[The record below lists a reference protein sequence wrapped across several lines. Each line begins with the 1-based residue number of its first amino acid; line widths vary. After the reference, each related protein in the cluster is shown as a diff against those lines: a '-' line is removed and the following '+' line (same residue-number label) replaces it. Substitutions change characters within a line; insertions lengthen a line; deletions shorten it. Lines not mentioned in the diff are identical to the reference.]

1 MRHPLA
7 IILLLLPLSLLAQ
20 QIAVQ
25 TDTLAYVKGDTLQ
38 LSRGYLVPFS
48 EEVVWNDQ
56 KVELDEY
63 ILDYQLGSL
72 VFLDKWENGRVI
84 VSYRYFLNSP
94 KEELAIR
101 KFRIVQDTANQ
112 DYVDVFIQPEETDD
126 YSLWEESKI
135 RKSGSLS
142 RGLTLGN
149 RQGLSVT
156 SGLRLQLEGDLGD
169 GIKIVGAIT
178 DENLPIQPDGT
189 TQQISDFDKIFI
201 QLSKDAYSITVGDYE
216 VDHKGTYFADFY
228 RNVQGMKIAVNNE
241 QTKASVSGAVAK
253 GKFHTNSLEGL
264 EGVSGP
270 YRLAG
275 QNNERFFTVLAG
287 SEKVYLNGKPLQRGE
302 NADYIINYNTA
313 EVFFTAKHV
322 ITSATRIVIDFE
334 YADFNF
340 NRSLIFGQVEQKLL
354 NDRLTVRASYGRDAD
369 NANAPLENELAY
381 NQVRD
386 SLAEAGDDTGLAV
399 TSGAVAVGYTPDE
412 TRYARRDSV
421 LGGQLYEVYALSR
434 DPEQAIYQ
442 VFFSFVGAGNGEY
455 LRDQSGNNANVYTW
469 VGPDTISGQLRGD
482 YAPIRQWALPR
493 LLQVADA
500 SLQYQVSDNLR
511 IYSETAVSSE
521 DRNRLSPLNDD
532 DNTGFAN
539 RTGLAL
545 RNVKLSDSIR
555 ISADVSH
562 QWVDQ
567 RYTNLDRVY
576 KAEYNRVWDLG
587 TTERTQ
593 EQIIR
598 AKTKVD
604 YKRHLS
610 VDAEAG
616 MRLAGPGR
624 KAFRQVYHLQSQLP
638 KFLQGDYTFT
648 HITTEDDSLVRD
660 TRWTRHEGDVFFRIN
675 KSIRP
680 GVELW
685 LEDREEMRHDSLASG
700 SFSFVDLTPYLR
712 SIGNRKWTYNLSLN
726 YRKERQFFQGAE
738 RDKFEALT
746 YYARTQYRPSS
757 RFDLQA
763 TTSFRVYDL
772 LDTTFAVTGLTDTR
786 VLNANVQSTYSAK
799 NRLVYAN
806 FLYEVSS
813 ERVARKEV
821 RFLEVNP
828 GQGEYVWLDSLFNN
842 DGIQQIDEFQL
853 SPNPLVAD
861 FIRVLFPTS
870 ELFPTT
876 RVSLTGNVRWDL
888 TKLFERSKSP
898 IKETVRNIRAISNFR
913 ISQSKERGSALSS
926 YFVNLTNPFAD
937 SALLDASFNVRQDLS
952 FFQNS
957 KTGDLRFTYQNNQ
970 GKLFLAT
977 GDEFRGFQYWGANQR
992 LSLDQSKTIEVETRL
1007 GHKFSRAERFSTR
1020 NYEIDFLEMTPK
1032 VSFQFSRKFRFSTGY
1047 AYKAKKNTND
1057 SLRVDARVFMH
1068 KALLDTKWNLK
1079 GGNNIFAKV
1088 ELVNVL
1094 QRGETSFAADYELT
1108 ESLRPGFNALW
1119 QVFLTYY
1126 ILENVELSFTYDGR
1140 SSPEIPVIH
1149 TGRVQV
1155 RALF

>member
-1 MRHPLA
+1 MRHSLA
-7 IILLLLPLSLLAQ
+7 IILLLFPLSLLAQ
-20 QIAVQ
+20 QR
-25 TDTLAYVKGDTLQ
+25 DTLAYVQGDTLQ
-38 LSRGYLVPFS
+38 LSQRFIAPFS
-48 EEVVWNDQ
+48 EAIEWNGQ
-56 KVELDEY
+56 AVNSGEY
-63 ILDYQLGSL
+63 ILDYQSGIL
-72 VFLDKWENGRVI
+72 VLDDKWGDGRVE
-84 VSYRYFLNSP
+84 VTYRFFSNPP
-94 KEELAIR
+94 KEEVAIR

-112 DYVDVFIQPEETDD
+112 DYVDVFIQPETDEGFT
-126 YSLWEESKI
+126 LWEESRI

-149 RQGLSVT
+149 RQGLAVT

-216 VDHKGTYFADFY
+216 VEHKGTYFANFY
-228 RNVQGMKIAVNNE
+228 RNVQGMKFAMDTE

-253 GKFHTNSLEGL
+253 GRFHTNSLDGI

-270 YRLAG
+270 YRLSG

-322 ITSATRIVIDFE
+322 ITAATRIVIDFE

-354 NDRLTVRASYGRDAD
+354 DDRLTIRASYGRDAD
-369 NANAPLENELAY
+369 NANAPLENEVAY

-386 SLAEAGDDTGLAV
+386 SLAGAGDDTGLAV
-399 TSGAVAVGYTPDE
+399 TSGAVKVGYDPDE
-412 TRYARRDSV
+412 TRYARRDTL
-421 LGGQLYEVYALSR
+421 LGGQVYQRFVLSR

-455 LRDQSGNNANVYTW
+455 IRDQSGSNANVYVW
-469 VGPDTISGQLRGD
+469 VGRDTITGQMRGD
-482 YAPIRQWALPR
+482 YAPVRQWALPR

-500 SLQYQVSDNLR
+500 NVQYQINDKLR
-511 IYSETAVSSE
+511 VYSETAISSE

-539 RTGLAL
+539 RTGLAVKD
-545 RNVKLSDSIR
+545 VKLSDSIR
-555 ISADVSH
+555 LGVDVSH
-562 QWVDQ
+562 QWVGI
-567 RYTNLDRVY
+567 RYQNLDRVY
-576 KAEYNRVWDLG
+576 KAEYNRVWDLA
-587 TTERTQ
+587 TATERTQ
-593 EQIIR
+593 EQIIS
-598 AKTKVD
+598 AKTKLD
-604 YKRHLS
+604 YKRRLS
-610 VDAEAG
+610 MDTETG
-616 MRLAGPGR
+616 IRLAGPGR
-624 KAFRQVYHLQSQLP
+624 KAFRQVYHLNSQLP
-638 KFLQGDYTFT
+638 KFLKGDYTLT
-648 HITTEDDSLVRD
+648 HITTEDDSLRRL
-660 TRWTRHEGDVFFRIN
+660 TRWIRHEGDIFYMIN
-675 KSIRP
+675 KHVRP
-680 GVELW
+680 GVEIW
-685 LEDREEMRHDSLASG
+685 IEDREEMRHDSLASG

-712 SIGNRKWTYNLSLN
+712 SAGKKKWSYDLSLN
-726 YRKERQFFQGAE
+726 YRKERQFFDGAE
-738 RDKFEALT
+738 RDKFEAVT
-746 YYARTQYRPSS
+746 YFARTQYRPSS
-757 RFDLQA
+757 RLDLQA
-763 TTSFRVYDL
+763 TTSLRVFDL
-772 LDTTFAVTGLTDTR
+772 QDSAFAVTGLTDTR

-799 NRLVYAN
+799 NRLLYAN

-828 GQGEYVWLDSLFNN
+828 GQGEYVWLDSLFND

-853 SPNPLVAD
+853 SPNPLVAN
-861 FIRVLFPTS
+861 FIRVLFPTQ

-876 RVSLTGNVRWDL
+876 RVSFTGNVRWDL
-888 TKLFERSKSP
+888 KQLFERSKNP
-898 IKETVRNIRAISNFR
+898 WKETIRNVRAISNFR
-913 ISQSKERGSALSS
+913 ISQSKERGSTFSS
-926 YFVNLTNPFAD
+926 YLVNITNPFAD

-977 GDEFRGFQYWGANQR
+977 GDEFRGFRYWGANQR
-992 LSLDQSKTIEVETRL
+992 LSLDASKTIEVESRL
-1007 GHKFSRAERFSTR
+1007 GHKSSRAEAFSTR
-1020 NYEIDFLEMTPK
+1020 NYAIDFFETRPRI
-1032 VSFQFSRKFRFSTGY
+1032 SFQFSRKFRFSTGY
-1047 AYKAKKNTND
+1047 EYKAKNNTND

-1068 KALLDTKWNLK
+1068 KALIDTKWNLK

-1088 ELVNVL
+1088 ELVNV
-1094 QRGETSFAADYELT
+1094 QQQGETSFAADYELT
-1108 ESLRPGFNALW
+1108 ESLRPGFNAIW

-1126 ILENVELSFTYDGR
+1126 ILQNVELSLTYDGR